1 MSINSGPFYSSSFPF
16 HSPNAASSLN
26 IRFISIKAL
35 LCPSWFISIFQL
47 IHTTSR
53 SLTTSERTMRFI
65 IITAI
70 IAGCAAAGSLS
81 KQHKHNRRTSTFQI
95 VYNGTEKLK
104 AANNTL
110 YIGSPKQD
118 ACCNQFNAEDAATFY
133 LKDEELFL
141 YSPGNPKQQVIVNS
155 KKAATGCEKTFT
167 VCCTLL
173 TILPLG
179 QNSVGYS
186 IGTRKRLEKAQR
198 EGWRIDDDDNITFDG
213 LSLMACSSSG
223 VGRDIIVRKSDC
235 RLKGCRACRRVTAK
249 ATYTSKPTSCLY
261 SGEGQVVSH
270 FCL

>member
-1 MSINSGPFYSSSFPF
+1 
-16 HSPNAASSLN
+16 
-26 IRFISIKAL
+26 
-35 LCPSWFISIFQL
+35 
-47 IHTTSR
+47 
-53 SLTTSERTMRFI
+53 MRFI

-70 IAGCAAAGSLS
+70 IAGSAAAGSLS
-81 KQHKHNRRTSTFQI
+81 KQQKPIRRTSTFQI
-95 VYNGTEKLK
+95 VYNRTEKFK

-155 KKAATGCEKTFT
+155 KKAATGC
-167 VCCTLL
+167 
-173 TILPLG
+173 

-186 IGTRKRLEKAQR
+186 IGSRKKLEKAQR

-249 ATYTSKPTSCLY
+249 ATYTSHPTSCLY